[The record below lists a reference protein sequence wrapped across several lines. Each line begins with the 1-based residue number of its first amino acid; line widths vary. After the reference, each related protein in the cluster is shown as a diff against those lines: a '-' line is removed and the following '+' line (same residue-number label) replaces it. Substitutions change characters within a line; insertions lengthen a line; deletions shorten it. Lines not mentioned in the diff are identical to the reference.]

1 MGYDVL
7 YYNRSK
13 GERKQRKEGKK
24 MKINSIMT
32 CENRNNANGA
42 RAKKLREYLNAE
54 RHMTHRIKRNKNQ
67 KG

>member
-1 MGYDVL
+1 
-7 YYNRSK
+7 
-13 GERKQRKEGKK
+13 

-54 RHMTHRIKRNKNQ
+54 KHMTHRIKRNKNQ